1 MTGWRIEGAAM
12 KKLINDPA
20 NYVDEMLDGLT
31 LAHPGLV
38 RDGACGRVIRRAAG
52 ARKGKVGI
60 ASGGGSGHLPLF
72 TGYVGRGLI
81 DTCSIGNVFEGPNV
95 DSCID
100 AIRLADGGRG
110 VLRLYGN
117 YGGDRMNFDM
127 AGELLEADGIETT
140 TVLGADDVASA
151 GPEEAAKRRGVAGL
165 IYAYKIAGAKAEE
178 GADLAEVTRAAA
190 KAVTATRTIG
200 VALAP
205 CQVPTAA
212 QPTFT
217 LAADEIEMGMG
228 IHGEPGIWRD
238 TLKPADAIADEM
250 VDRLLAERPHGHGG
264 RVSVLVNSLGATP
277 LEELFIL
284 YRRIGARLAQERLEI
299 VRPLVGAYATSMEM
313 AGASVSLCFLDAELE
328 ALLAAPADCAFWSV
342 S

>member
-1 MTGWRIEGAAM
+1 M

-20 NYVDEMLDGLT
+20 HYVDEMLDGLT
-31 LAHPGLV
+31 LAHPRLV
-38 RDGACGRVIRRAAG
+38 RDGAGGRVIRRAEG

-72 TGYVGRGLI
+72 TGYVGQGLI

-95 DSCID
+95 DSCMD

-127 AGELLEADGIETT
+127 AGEMLEADGIRTT

-151 GPEEAAKRRGVAGL
+151 GPQEAAKRRGVAGL
-165 IYAYKIAGAKAEE
+165 IYAYKIAGASAES
-178 GADLAEVTRAAA
+178 GADLDAVTAIAG
-190 KAVTATRTIG
+190 KAVAATRTIG

-205 CQVPTAA
+205 CRVPTASA
-212 QPTFT
+212 PSFA
-217 LAADEIEMGMG
+217 LGEDEIEMGMG

-238 TLKPADAIADEM
+238 RLKPADAIADEM
-250 VDRLLAERPHGHGG
+250 LDRLLAERPAGHGG
-264 RVSVLVNSLGATP
+264 RVSILVNSLGATP

-284 YRRIGARLAQERLEI
+284 YRRSAARLSQERLEI
-299 VRPLVGAYATSMEM
+299 VQPLVGAFATSMEM
-313 AGASVSLCFLDAELE
+313 AGASISLCFLDDELE
-328 ALLAAPADCAFWSV
+328 RLLGTQADCPFWTV
-342 S
+342 N